1 MPTDS
6 TIPDITKIFG
16 NYFQPE
22 TINSITKIVQ
32 EAEQTTQEAECDDE
46 CEIQKLR
53 LIWVNNKN
61 TQFDIPEKVKSSH
74 KDWCIKAYG
83 EDEYE
88 NYLDGNSSTKCGVLA
103 NLQNDDN
110 RNDDN
115 RRTNTLSPSYEI
127 SDLENTKS
135 KLEDYKNK
143 LEKEKKILMIKL
155 DRISGDI
162 NKNNRMFDY
171 ENIEIENIL
180 SSRYI
185 VLFLYY
191 ILFIIYIL
199 FGNFRKKIIYK
210 NNKILFFI
218 ILYSIFPFLINR
230 ILYITYSRGNRCRG
244 GSKGDKR
251 GECNFLFKSVD
262 GE

>member
-6 TIPDITKIFG
+6 AIPDTMKIVSKFVG
-16 NYFQPE
+16 PE
-22 TINSITKIVQ
+22 AINSITKIVQ

-46 CEIQKLR
+46 CEIKRLR
-53 LIWVNNKN
+53 LIWVNNKK
-61 TQFDIPEKVKSSH
+61 TQIDIPEKVISSH
-74 KDWCIKAYG
+74 KDWCIKKHG

-88 NYLDGNSSTKCGVLA
+88 NYLNGNSWRKCGVLA
-103 NLQNDDN
+103 NLQNEDN
-110 RNDDN
+110 RNDDDS
-115 RRTNTLSPSYEI
+115 RTNTLSPSYEI
-127 SDLENTKS
+127 SDLKNTKS
-135 KLEDYKNK
+135 KLENYKNK

-191 ILFIIYIL
+191 ILFIIYFGIIL
-199 FGNFRKKIIYK
+199 F
-210 NNKILFFI
+210 IL
-218 ILYSIFPFLINR
+218 SI
-230 ILYITYSRGNRCRG
+230 
-244 GSKGDKR
+244 
-251 GECNFLFKSVD
+251 
-262 GE
+262 

>member
-6 TIPDITKIFG
+6 IIADITKILG
-16 NYFQPE
+16 NYFQPA

-46 CEIQKLR
+46 CEIEKLR
-53 LIWVNNKN
+53 SIWANNKT
-61 TQFDIPEKVKSSH
+61 TQFDIPEKVISSH

-88 NYLDGNSSTKCGVLA
+88 NYLDGNSSAKCGDLA
-103 NLQNDDN
+103 NLQNDD
-110 RNDDN
+110 

-127 SDLENTKS
+127 SDDLENTKE
-135 KLEDYKNK
+135 KLQDYKNK

-210 NNKILFFI
+210 NKKILFFI
-218 ILYSIFPFLINR
+218 ILYSIFPFLIDR